1 MAAATIEQ
9 APPAREA
16 LLCSTFDIVD
26 PQSDFAH
33 PTVRAS
39 ADSLVEHFASERAQ
53 MRKPLRNPHHE
64 PRVSPQKRRDATPAA
79 VLIPIVV
86 RDSGLTLLLTR
97 RHENISYAGHICFPG
112 GRVDPGDAG
121 PVDTALREAHEE
133 VSLLPANVQVIGELG
148 DYVSHSGFRIH
159 PVVGLVHSPGNLQAA
174 EGEVDEILEFPLD
187 HVLDSSSYQ
196 LRGSSGSEGSAHFY
210 IEYRGAIVAGPTVS
224 MMMGFYEELLH
235 THAAAGSTP

>member
-1 MAAATIEQ
+1 
-9 APPAREA
+9 
-16 LLCSTFDIVD
+16 VD
-26 PQSDFAH
+26 LQSDFTH

-39 ADSLVEHFASERAQ
+39 ADSLVEHFASERAR
-53 MRKPLRNPHHE
+53 MREPLRNPHHE
-64 PRVSPQKRRDATPAA
+64 PRVSSEHRRSATPAA
-79 VLIPIVV
+79 VLIPIVM

-112 GRVDPGDAG
+112 GRVDPEDAG

-133 VSLLPANVQVIGELG
+133 VSLEPARVQVIGELG

-159 PVVGLVHSPGNLQAA
+159 PVVGLVRSLGKLQAA

-196 LRGSSGSEGSAHFY
+196 LRGSTWSEGSAHFY

-235 THAAAGSTP
+235 THAVTSDT